1 MHQKLRPLHH
11 FNMTIRLMKEIL
23 LWMNGGGHFGKKLLI
38 GVLIL
43 DTLHQ
48 QIMEQPPLQ
57 PPPPKMGEWKN
68 NHLIQ
73 SHTSRCQISLLSRI
87 SLRRALMRFCI
98 CILCVNNL
106 IPFLSRSSSKHQD
119 PVFLPHFE
127 HVIGFHPIPHG
138 TPIKFAQSREILPD
152 PYESFHPFVFNTVY

>member
-68 NHLIQ
+68 NHLI
-73 SHTSRCQISLLSRI
+73 
-87 SLRRALMRFCI
+87 
-98 CILCVNNL
+98 
-106 IPFLSRSSSKHQD
+106 
-119 PVFLPHFE
+119 
-127 HVIGFHPIPHG
+127 
-138 TPIKFAQSREILPD
+138 
-152 PYESFHPFVFNTVY
+152 